1 MTESWAALVRD
12 RRVELGKFFMHPTA
26 AANMVAN
33 ADHGRIRY
41 CMDCADFWGL
51 PCPRPSAGQRA
62 GSSTTAR
69 ILSAGQVPGRGAL
82 CPSCEVTLN
91 ISAVTVIEIPIW
103 EFIGRMLLTD
113 DNMNSVHYLHDSLA
127 YVITE
132 TP

>member
-1 MTESWAALVRD
+1 MTESWAVLVRD

-26 AANMVAN
+26 AANLVAT

-51 PCPRPSAGQRA
+51 PRPVAPAGLRT
-62 GSSTTAR
+62 GSNTTAR
-69 ILSAGQVPGRGAL
+69 TLFWGEVRGAR
-82 CPSCEVTLN
+82 CPSCDLALN
-91 ISAVTVIEIPIW
+91 SAATVIEIPVW